1 MAERIL
7 ILQHETTAPP
17 GNFGEWARERGFEVE
32 VLMAADRWEVPEL
45 SGYAFV
51 GSLGS
56 PEHSYDDEL
65 PWLARELDFL
75 TAAHESGTPVCGI
88 CFGSQS
94 LARSLGAETR
104 RAPETEVGWY
114 EIDLADRLTI
124 PAGPWFFWHEDQFD
138 VPAGAELL
146 ASTPRGPSLFRTAKD
161 WGIQFH
167 PEVFPEALEHW
178 IEHSGRDLDEAKLAE
193 MRGNLAA
200 EGPQARERAWL
211 LYDAFLA
218 DVGGRRSGA

>member
-1 MAERIL
+1 VAERVL
-7 ILQHETTAPP
+7 ILQHEPTAPP

-32 VLMAADRWEVPEL
+32 VLMAADRWEVPDL
-45 SGYAFV
+45 SDYAFV

-56 PEHSYDDEL
+56 PEHSYDEAL
-65 PWLARELDFL
+65 PWLPRELDFL
-75 TAAHESGTPVCGI
+75 TAAHESETPVCGI

-104 RAPETEVGWY
+104 HADELEVGWID
-114 EIDLADRLTI
+114 IDLTGGLAI
-124 PAGPWFFWHEDQFD
+124 PPGPWFFWHEDCFA
-138 VPAGAELL
+138 VPEGAELL
-146 ASTPRGPSLFRTAKD
+146 ATTPRGPALFKAGKS

-178 IEHSGRDLDEAKLAE
+178 IVHSGRDLDRATLAGLRHNLETEAE
-193 MRGNLAA
+193 
-200 EGPQARERAWL
+200 PARERAFV

-218 DVGGRRSGA
+218 GLT

>member
-1 MAERIL
+1 MAERVL
-7 ILQHETTAPP
+7 ILQHEASAPP
-17 GNFGEWARERGFEVE
+17 GNFGEWALERGFAVE
-32 VLMAADRWEVPEL
+32 VLMADDRWEVPDL
-45 SGYAFV
+45 SDYAFV

-75 TAAHESGTPVCGI
+75 AAAHASETPVCGI

-104 RAPETEVGWY
+104 LADAVEVGWLDLDLSA
-114 EIDLADRLTI
+114 EIAI
-124 PAGPWFFWHEDQFD
+124 PAGPWFFWHEDCFA
-138 VPAGAELL
+138 VPESAELL
-146 ASTPRGPSLFRTAKD
+146 ATTPRGPALFRSGRS

-167 PEVFPEALEHW
+167 PEVFPKALEAW
-178 IEHSGRDLDEAKLAE
+178 IVLSGGNLDEATLAS
-193 MRGNLAA
+193 MRRNL
-200 EGPQARERAWL
+200 ETEPGPARERAFA

-218 DVGGRRSGA
+218 GLRD